1 MMDLSYNSPAGVCMI
16 ANSSRVTWHSAGF
29 CTEAVMVLMSC
40 GRTRSGDRIE
50 REPMAFME
58 DCQTNTDMV
67 SACRGWHRREGL
79 PCLTPRAAGSPSC
92 RCLFFLSPA
101 AGVDGYMVCLPSRHA
116 APRHGGHFSPTLD
129 LCGSG
134 RASPTLARDGHVTQ
148 TGRMG
153 PGMSI
158 RPESGQP
165 RR

>member
-58 DCQTNTDMV
+58 DCQTNRHGQCLPRLAWERGPAMSHAPGSRLPFLPLPV
-67 SACRGWHRREGL
+67 PSEPCHWSGRLQGVPAFSACHTRTWG
-79 PCLTPRAAGSPSC
+79 T
-92 RCLFFLSPA
+92 
-101 AGVDGYMVCLPSRHA
+101 
-116 APRHGGHFSPTLD
+116 HFSPTLD

-134 RASPTLARDGHVTQ
+134 RASPH
-148 TGRMG
+148 
-153 PGMSI
+153 
-158 RPESGQP
+158 P
-165 RR
+165 R